1 MTNKDTRFQK
11 GKSGN
16 PKGRPQGSRN
26 ASTMAAEM
34 LLQGEAEAI
43 TRKCVDMAME
53 GNSTALRL
61 CVSRMLPVKR
71 DRNINIDLPA
81 LKGAKDALGAISAV
95 LNAVANG
102 EISPSEGQAVAST
115 LETHRRTFE
124 VEELEHRIETLEAQ
138 QRAAR

>member
-1 MTNKDTRFQK
+1 MNVSFWQIVFSN
-11 GKSGN
+11 SG
-16 PKGRPQGSRN
+16 PRPRGSRN

-43 TRKCVDMAME
+43 TRKCVDMAIE

-71 DRNINIDLPA
+71 DRIINIDLPA

-115 LETHRRTFE
+115 LEIHR
-124 VEELEHRIETLEAQ
+124 EHSRLKNWNTV
-138 QRAAR
+138 

>member
-1 MTNKDTRFQK
+1 
-11 GKSGN
+11 
-16 PKGRPQGSRN
+16 
-26 ASTMAAEM
+26 MAAEM

-81 LKGAKDALGAISAV
+81 LKGAKDSLGAISAV

-102 EISPSEGQAVAST
+102 EIRPSEGQAVAST

-124 VEELEHRIETLEAQ
+124 VEELEHRIETMEAQ

>member
-1 MTNKDTRFQK
+1 MINNLTDMATNPFANL
-11 GKSGN
+11 GV
-16 PKGRPQGSRN
+16 
-26 ASTMAAEM
+26 ATMAAEM